1 MKKAH
6 KKIREYVEKMYKIH
20 YNKARELDLKMKTF
34 GQKIRGRRKTSIH
47 DLCRMTK
54 SNEG

>member
-1 MKKAH
+1 
-6 KKIREYVEKMYKIH
+6 MYKIH
-20 YNKARELDLKMKTF
+20 YNKARELDLKIKTF
-34 GQKIRGRRKTSIH
+34 GQKDKGKKKKSIH